1 MNRLLFLLPV
11 LFIACGTPPKTANG
25 LTAEEEPAERQ
36 AKEEVAA
43 NVPAANTPAAN
54 IQAEEETAA
63 WKQADEKITL
73 VIAADTQNSGS
84 LKQESYEQVFYEV
97 KAFVENI
104 NLIIQSRNY
113 SKWREALSEE
123 RLKEIS
129 SPAFLA
135 SVSNMNSMRRRGVV
149 LKTVNDYF
157 LYVVVPSRAN
167 SQVDKIEILD
177 NNRVKV
183 FYMQTRKVE
192 GNNNEERTETVPLL
206 VYELAKNGNS
216 WKIIR

>member
-11 LFIACGTPPKTANG
+11 LFIACGTQPKTADGELQVNK
-25 LTAEEEPAERQ
+25 AEEPA
-36 AKEEVAA
+36 
-43 NVPAANTPAAN
+43 
-54 IQAEEETAA
+54 AE
-63 WKQADEKITL
+63 KPADERTNP
-73 VIAADTQNSGS
+73 VIAADTQKPGG
-84 LKQESYEQVFYEV
+84 LKQESYDQVFNEV
-97 KAFVENI
+97 KVFIENL
-104 NLIIQSRNY
+104 NVVIQSRNY
-113 SKWREALSEE
+113 AKWREALSED

-135 SVSNMNSMRRRGVV
+135 SVSNMNSMKRRGIA

-167 SQVDKIEILD
+167 SHVDKIEIMD
-177 NNRVKV
+177 DNRVKV

-192 GNNNEERTETVPLL
+192 GHAERTETVPLL
-206 VYELAKNGNS
+206 VYELIKDGNS